1 MATLNIRRD
10 VQDTFYRYKMPVLIA
25 KVEGKGN
32 GIKTVISNMSDIAKS
47 LGRPPSYP
55 TKFFGCELG
64 AQVICDEKSNRY
76 IVNGSHEAHKLQD
89 ILDGFITKFV
99 LCPSCKNPETELVLA
114 KDSSGIIFTKCKACG
129 ERKAIADQQHR
140 LIPFIQ
146 KTVVPLKK
154 SKNQDNNEQIDN
166 EPEIV
171 MDNGFREG
179 NDQDD
184 QDWFEDMSSNAVAK
198 RREDQIGKMTKAL
211 RDQVVLDDNDNE
223 DSPLNLFGSFL
234 DDNPD
239 DQEII
244 KKIQELNIKSHK
256 ALVVIP
262 QVLFANSKIEDIYS
276 KVDLLQKLCTDEK
289 CQKGLLGGLERLV
302 MLVNKD
308 LQRKFP
314 LVLQSL
320 YQGDVLEEDVL
331 LQWAEHPSKKYLGD
345 RKLAKDIRSLATP
358 FIDWLKQAS
367 SCDNSD

>member
-10 VQDTFYRYKMPVLIA
+10 VQDTFYRYKMPALIA

-32 GIKTVISNMSDIAKS
+32 GIKTVISNMNDIAKA
-47 LGRPPSYP
+47 LGRPSSYP

-64 AQVICDEKSNRY
+64 AQVICDEKANRY
-76 IVNGSHEAHKLQD
+76 IVNGAHEAHKLQD
-89 ILDGFITKFV
+89 ILDGFIIKFV

-114 KDSSGIIFTKCKACG
+114 KDNSGIIFTKCKACG
-129 ERKAIADQQHR
+129 QKKAISDQQHR

-146 KTVVPLKK
+146 RTVVPFKK

-166 EPEIV
+166 QPEIV
-171 MDNGFREG
+171 MDNEFREE
-179 NDQDD
+179 NDQD
-184 QDWFEDMSSNAVAK
+184 WLEDMSSNAVAK
-198 RREDQIGKMTKAL
+198 RREDQIEKMTKAL
-211 RDQVVLDDNDNE
+211 RDQVVLGNE
-223 DSPLNLFGSFL
+223 DEGNSLDLFGSFL
-234 DDNPD
+234 DNNPD

-244 KKIQELNIKSHK
+244 EKIQELNIKNHK

-262 QVLFANSKIEDIYS
+262 QVLFSNSKIKDIHS

-289 CQKGLLGGLERLV
+289 CQRGLLGGLERLV
-302 MLVNKD
+302 MLVNQD
-308 LQRKFP
+308 LQSKFP

-345 RKLAKDIRSLATP
+345 RKLAKDIRLLATP

-367 SCDNSD
+367 LCESSD